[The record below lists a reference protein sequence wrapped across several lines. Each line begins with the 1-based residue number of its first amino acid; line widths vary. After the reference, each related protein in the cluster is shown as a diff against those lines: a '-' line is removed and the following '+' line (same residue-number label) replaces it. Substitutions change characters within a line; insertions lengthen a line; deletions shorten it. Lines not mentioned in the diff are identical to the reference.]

1 MFGVGVGRS
10 TGRRRLMRIN
20 LFRIATATA
29 TAGFL
34 ALFPGYL
41 LYHYA
46 IAQDW
51 IPAFLGGLFGSVSLL
66 MAAVCLVLL
75 PWLAARPLRAA
86 FIPAVFIGLAIA
98 YIATWTAVNF
108 IFIRA
113 EPYGA
118 DALKETASSI
128 LIWLAMLF
136 VGGFFSFD
144 KPLTRWLLSGMAVL
158 ITLSL
163 VHAIFRFQSPL
174 GPYLTFLGTD
184 PDAVQSGYQ
193 GIGRSVLVT
202 AIFLA
207 AVVGK
212 THYRLAI
219 FALGSLL
226 LLLVGSRSDLFTLIA
241 LTAVLV
247 FQSAFNGTNRW
258 STLGAM
264 VGCAILLYVASPLF
278 FESRSSEILDLSG
291 SSSWQSRQDLQT
303 SALRV
308 IQDSPVFGAF
318 GYHLRDGGAGWYA
331 HNALS
336 AWTNFGV
343 VGFLFYVGLII
354 YFTLLSMRRVF
365 ARAAAGP
372 VWFAAFY
379 VSLAA
384 LIQAIVTSPVF
395 SPLPA
400 LAWGVALNALRTR
413 GAESSYY
420 GSEAHP
426 GAAGGAPRN
435 AGSSLGVTASPTI
448 AR

>member
-1 MFGVGVGRS
+1 
-10 TGRRRLMRIN
+10 MRIN
-20 LFRIATATA
+20 LFRIAGATA

-66 MAAVCLVLL
+66 TAAVFAVLL
-75 PWLAARPLRAA
+75 PWIVTRPLRAA
-86 FIPAVFIGLAIA
+86 FMPAVFIGLAIA
-98 YIATWTAVNF
+98 YIATWALVNF
-108 IFIRA
+108 VFIRA
-113 EPYGA
+113 EPYGT
-118 DALKETASSI
+118 DALREAASSI

-144 KPLTRWLLSGMAVL
+144 KPLTRRLLTVMAVL
-158 ITLSL
+158 VVLSL
-163 VHAIFRFQSPL
+163 VHAIFRFHSPL
-174 GPYLTFLGTD
+174 GPYLTFSGAD
-184 PDAVQSGYQ
+184 PDAEQSSYQ
-193 GIGRSVLVT
+193 GIGRSLLVT
-202 AIFLA
+202 AIFLS

-241 LTAVLV
+241 LTAVLA
-247 FQSAFNGTNRW
+247 FQSAFAGTNRW
-258 STLGAM
+258 STIGAM

-278 FESRSSEILDLSG
+278 FESRSAEIFDLSN
-291 SSSWQSRQDLQT
+291 SSSWQTRHDLQT
-303 SALRV
+303 TALRV
-308 IQDSPVFGAF
+308 IHDSPVFGAF
-318 GYHLRDGGAGWYA
+318 GYHLKDGGAGWYA

-343 VGFLFYVGLII
+343 VGFLFYIGLII
-354 YFTLLSMRRVF
+354 YFTLLSMGRVF
-365 ARAAAGP
+365 GRAAAGP

-379 VSLAA
+379 LSLAS
-384 LIQAIVTSPVF
+384 LIQAIVASPVF

-400 LAWGVALNALRTR
+400 LAWGVALNALRTN
-413 GAESSYY
+413 GAEDSYY
-420 GSEAHP
+420 GSEPRPAPTRP
-426 GAAGGAPRN
+426 GSANAASPSA
-435 AGSSLGVTASPTI
+435 VTASPKI